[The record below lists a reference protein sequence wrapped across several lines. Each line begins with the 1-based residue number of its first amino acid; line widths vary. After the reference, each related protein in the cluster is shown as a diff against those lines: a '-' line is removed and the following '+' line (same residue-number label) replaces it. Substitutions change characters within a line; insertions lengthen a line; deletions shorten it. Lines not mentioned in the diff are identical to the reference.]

1 MGVPRKTRRI
11 THDNMSLRVRRHG
24 EKRVGKLDHESTK
37 TIGSLPGDLLVD
49 VFARVASSS
58 FTDLFNAKLSCKDF
72 LESTKDDYI
81 FQCISIDKFPLT
93 HWFPP
98 SKRVLS
104 FLTHCFNKGNSES
117 LFRQGM
123 IEYFKLVNVESGL
136 EYLKRAVEKGHP
148 EATYVYG
155 MILLSSGDQQGLN
168 LLNSMNY
175 SRSRYGNV
183 EDCRDKISSVLSQ
196 MWINNPITLE
206 KVNTKCRE
214 RDHAV
219 RFRRRSWSFD
229 EDKEISSCDTCFW
242 YRELINFCKIMNVIV

>member
-1 MGVPRKTRRI
+1 MGIPRETRRI
-11 THDNMSLRVRRHG
+11 THDNMSLNVRRHG
-24 EKRVGKLDHESTK
+24 EKRVGKLVHRSTK
-37 TIGSLPGDLLVD
+37 TIGSLPQDLLVD
-49 VFARVASSS
+49 VLARVASSS
-58 FTDLFNAKLSCKDF
+58 FTDVFNAKLSCKEF

-104 FLTHCFNKGNSES
+104 FLTRCLNKGNSES

-123 IEYFKLVNVESGL
+123 IEYFKLVDIESGL

-168 LLNSMNY
+168 LLNFMNY
-175 SRSRYGNV
+175 SRSRNWNV
-183 EDCRDKISSVLSQ
+183 QDCRDKISSILSQ
-196 MWINNPITLE
+196 MWINN
-206 KVNTKCRE
+206 
-214 RDHAV
+214 
-219 RFRRRSWSFD
+219 
-229 EDKEISSCDTCFW
+229 
-242 YRELINFCKIMNVIV
+242 